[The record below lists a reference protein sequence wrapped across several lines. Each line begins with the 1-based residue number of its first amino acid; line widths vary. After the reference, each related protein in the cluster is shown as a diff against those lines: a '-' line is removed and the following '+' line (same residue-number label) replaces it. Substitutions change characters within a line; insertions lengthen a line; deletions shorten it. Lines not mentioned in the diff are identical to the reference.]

1 MKKPRALKHK
11 DRIALLSPASRVAA
25 PSLIKRAEAV
35 VRHMGF
41 EPVLGGSVL
50 KTHGY
55 MAGSDEER
63 LHDLKHALVDDSIA
77 AIWCLTGGY
86 GTLPLLKHLPYER
99 FSHAPKIVI
108 GGDDISHLLLALH
121 VKANAVTFCGPNLDR
136 VDSRE
141 AVESLKKAL
150 TSHEYPELI
159 VHDSTVDG
167 FCYAPVEGIGKGL
180 TLPTNLTALV
190 SLFGTEYEPH
200 LDGRVLLLE
209 DKSERNDILDR
220 WLTTLYVSGKLS
232 SVVAVAMGHF
242 ENCDSRGAVN
252 MLSFEELA
260 VDRFVQM
267 GLPCCFNF
275 PFGQA
280 SGNIIPIGIKAS
292 LDTSTGRLHYLEN
305 VLA

>member
-11 DRIALLSPASRVAA
+11 DRIALLAPASRVAA
-25 PSLIKRAEAV
+25 PSIVKRAEAI

-41 EPVLGGSVL
+41 EPVLGKNVL
-50 KTHGY
+50 ATHGY

-63 LHDLKHALVDDSIA
+63 LHDLRAALQDDTVS

-86 GTLPLLKHLPYER
+86 GTLPLLSHLPYMQFAR
-99 FSHAPKIVI
+99 APKIVL
-108 GGDDISHLLLALH
+108 GGDDISHLLLALS
-121 VKANAVTFCGPNLDR
+121 VKSGVVTFCGPNIDR
-136 VDSRE
+136 VESKE

-150 TSHEYPELI
+150 TSHEYAELC
-159 VHDSTVDG
+159 VRDGVVDG

-180 TLPTNLTALV
+180 TLPANLTALV
-190 SLFGTEYEPH
+190 SLFGTEYEPE
-200 LDGRVLLLE
+200 LAGRILFLE
-209 DKSERNDILDR
+209 DRRERNDILDR

-232 SVVAVAMGHF
+232 SVVAVAMGQF

-260 VDRFVQM
+260 VDRFVPM

-275 PFGQA
+275 PFGQGL
-280 SGNIIPIGIKAS
+280 SSVLPIGIKAS
-292 LDTSTGRLHYLEN
+292 IDTSTGKLHYLEN
-305 VLA
+305 VLT